1 LVPLIQKQYTSYGA
15 IGGAASAFVNP
26 LIDSNGNI
34 PPAALAAIS
43 MLTAGGIAGAL
54 GQNSLGAATSAENE
68 TLNNW
73 AAHVG
78 LSGSLNLP
86 GTGANYAFGFGLL
99 VDGDGN
105 IGVYKNTPST
115 VLPGV
120 STGGTG
126 SVGVSV
132 GVYPG
137 ASTIQSYSGP
147 FNNVS
152 VGAGDGGYIGGDI
165 FQDTGKS
172 PLDPSAYGAGLTFGL
187 GVGAGGSATQTN
199 TKVCTVQ
206 SGKVVCK

>member
-1 LVPLIQKQYTSYGA
+1 L
-15 IGGAASAFVNP
+15 GGAAGALMNP
-26 LIDSNGNI
+26 IIDPTGNI
-34 PPAALAAIS
+34 PAPLEAAITS
-43 MLTAGGIAGAL
+43 MTGGVLAGLAGA
-54 GQNSLGAATSAENE
+54 NPLGATTAAQNE

-73 AAHVG
+73 AAHIG
-78 LSGSLNLP
+78 LSGSWNVP
-86 GTGANYAFGFGLL
+86 GAGANYAFGFGLL

-115 VLPGV
+115 VLPGL

-126 SVGVSV
+126 SVGISV

-137 ASTIQSYSGP
+137 ASTIQGYSGP

-172 PLDPSAYGAGLTFGL
+172 PLDPTSYGAGLTFGL

-199 TKVCTVQ
+199 TKVCTIQ
-206 SGKVVCK
+206 SGKIVCK

>member
-1 LVPLIQKQYTSYGA
+1 M
-15 IGGAASAFVNP
+15 NP

-34 PPAALAAIS
+34 PPAALVAIS

-54 GQNSLGAATSAENE
+54 GQNPLGAATAAENE

-78 LSGSLNLP
+78 LSGSLNIP
-86 GTGANYAFGFGLL
+86 GTGGNYAFGFGLL

-105 IGVYKNTPST
+105 IGMYKNTPST
-115 VLPGV
+115 VLPGL
-120 STGGTG
+120 STGGAG

-137 ASTIQSYSGP
+137 ASTIQGYSGP

-152 VGAGDGGYIGGDI
+152 VGAGDGGYIGADV
-165 FQDTGKS
+165 FQDTSKS
-172 PLDPSAYGAGLTFGL
+172 PLDSSAYGAGLTFGL

-206 SGKVVCK
+206 SGNLVCK